1 MQKATKR
8 KQILQQLTG
17 LKLDIHEAKSLAII
31 EKVLASPDYQNAK
44 TIGITISRF
53 PEVNTTSLIEAAW
66 QDGKQVAVPKCIAST
81 RHMDFRLINSFDQLE
96 TVYMDLRE
104 PIIEKTTSV
113 AKSMIDVQIVP
124 GVVFSNKG
132 YRIGFGGGYYDRYLN
147 DYTGNT
153 ISLAF
158 DCQTGHEVPVEAH
171 DVPVAKIMTETRII
185 ACQESSK

>member
-8 KQILQQLTG
+8 KDILQQMT
-17 LKLDIHEAKSLAII
+17 KFTPDIHETKSLAIL

-66 QDGKQVAVPKCIAST
+66 QDDKQVAVPKCIAST
-81 RHMDFRLINSFDQLE
+81 RQMDFRLIESFDQLE

-104 PIIEKTTSV
+104 PIIEKTTAV

-124 GVVFSNKG
+124 GVVFSNNG
-132 YRIGFGGGYYDRYLN
+132 YRIGFGGGYYDRYLK

-158 DCQTGHEVPVEAH
+158 DCQTGHDVPVEVH
-171 DVPVAKIMTETRII
+171 DMPVAKIITETSVIV
-185 ACQESSK
+185 CQETAK